1 MDRIPTIVANVTE
14 IDTREALLRFTSI
27 AVASAVG
34 TTVKSKFH
42 LSH

>member
-1 MDRIPTIVANVTE
+1 MVANVTE
-14 IDTREALLRFTSI
+14 MNTRETLLRFTSI

-42 LSH
+42 LPH